1 MNLTS
6 AHFCGSFARR
16 FMPKARTTRPRACL
30 NAMKQCV
37 WAFASRSW
45 ATLNSTPRATY
56 WLEFAK
62 PMAEEK
68 FLILRMGAL
77 GDIIHTLPAA
87 SALRDSYPNAQID
100 WLVDRKWSPLLERN
114 PDVSA
119 TVLMDRTSGSGVLS
133 GVRKLRAAKYTCV
146 IDFQSL
152 YRTAI
157 LGWLSGAPRRI
168 GFAASYA
175 REKGAALFY
184 TQTIKPVRRH
194 KVEHNLELVES
205 LGAHANSIRFS
216 LNISA
221 GAESQ
226 VDSILNTHSI
236 RDFFVLSP
244 GGGWGSKCWPAESY
258 GELHRAIVSRYG
270 WKGIV
275 NFGPGER
282 ELAGNLCRMA
292 GEPLPLVESF
302 NLSQLMA
309 LLKRAKFLVA
319 ADTGPLHLAS
329 ALGTPVVGLYGPTD
343 PARNGPYSA
352 KDIVVRNATAE
363 ETTYRRGTVPAPSML
378 SITVEQVIDGIERRL
393 RAN

>member
-1 MNLTS
+1 MT
-6 AHFCGSFARR
+6 
-16 FMPKARTTRPRACL
+16 
-30 NAMKQCV
+30 
-37 WAFASRSW
+37 
-45 ATLNSTPRATY
+45 
-56 WLEFAK
+56 
-62 PMAEEK
+62 EEK

-77 GDIIHTLPAA
+77 GDIIHTLPAV
-87 SALRDSYPNAQID
+87 SALRDSYPKAQID

-119 TVLMDRTSGSGVLS
+119 TILMDRTSGRGVLS
-133 GVRKLRAAKYTCV
+133 GVQKLRAVKYTCV

-157 LGWLSGAPRRI
+157 LGWLSGAPRRV
-168 GFAASYA
+168 GFVASYA
-175 REKGAALFY
+175 RERGAALFY

-205 LGAHANSIRFS
+205 LGAKANTIRFP

-221 GAESQ
+221 EAESQ

-244 GGGWGSKCWPAESY
+244 GGGWGSKCWPAERY
-258 GELHRAIVSRYG
+258 GALHRAIVSRYG

-282 ELAGNLCRMA
+282 ELAGNLCRTA

-302 NLSQLMA
+302 NLSQLVA
-309 LLKRAKFLVA
+309 LLKRAKLLVA

-363 ETTYRRGTVPAPSML
+363 ETTYRRGKVPAPSML
-378 SITVEQVIDGIERRL
+378 SITVEQVLDAIERRL